1 MKAPLPP
8 KFKNGAL
15 VALPALLL
23 FGACDQTAQT
33 AATKASA
40 PVDVQTVPAH
50 HGSIIRFI
58 TLPGE
63 IKAYQEAI
71 LYAKVAGYLKV
82 ITVDKGDPVKQGDLL
97 AEIEVPELLADQTRF
112 RAELK
117 VAEIDFRRLN
127 ESQTKAPDLVTP
139 QSVDDARGKLE
150 VAKANLER
158 TETLLNYARLVAPFS
173 GIITRRM
180 VDPGAFIPAASSGS
194 NPQNAALVTLSDF
207 SRVRLQ
213 VAVPEAEAALVSSNQ
228 PVKANVEGLPGKVFE
243 GAITRFSYALDEATR
258 TMLAEIELPNP
269 GLQLRPGMF
278 ATVKIGIDRKA
289 DALLVPIDAVLTDK
303 SGSAVFLVAEG
314 KARKTKVQT
323 GFNDGTNIEVVKGLN
338 ADQPVILL
346 GKQPPADG
354 QGVIVS
360 EPK

>member
-1 MKAPLPP
+1 MKVPIAL
-8 KFKNGAL
+8 KIKNGAL
-15 VALPALLL
+15 VALPAVLLCC
-23 FGACDQTAQT
+23 ACEQAAQT
-33 AATKASA
+33 TPHKPAA
-40 PVDVQTVPAH
+40 PVEVQTVQPH
-50 HGSIIRFI
+50 RGPIIRFV

-63 IKAYQEAI
+63 IKPYQEAT
-71 LYAKVAGYLKV
+71 LYAKVPGYLKT
-82 ITVDKGDPVKQGDLL
+82 ITVDKGDPVQQGALL
-97 AEIEVPELLADQTRF
+97 AEIEVPELLADQARY

-127 ESQTKAPDLVTP
+127 ESQTKAPDLVIP
-139 QSVDDARGKLE
+139 QTVDDARGKLE

-173 GIITRRM
+173 GIVTRRM

-213 VAVPEAEAALVSSNQ
+213 VAVPEAEAALVTSNQ
-228 PVKANVEGLPGKVFE
+228 PVKATVEGFPANVFE
-243 GAITRFSYALDEATR
+243 GSITRYSYALDEATR
-258 TMLAEIELPNP
+258 TMLAEVELPNP

-289 DALLVPIDAVLTDK
+289 DALLVPIETVLTDK
-303 SGSAVFLVAEG
+303 SGAAVFLVVDG
-314 KARKTKVQT
+314 KARKTKIQT
-323 GFNDGTNIEVVKGLN
+323 GFIDGTHVEVVKGLN
-338 ADQPVILL
+338 VDQPVIVL

-354 QGVIVS
+354 QGVVVS
-360 EPK
+360 ESK